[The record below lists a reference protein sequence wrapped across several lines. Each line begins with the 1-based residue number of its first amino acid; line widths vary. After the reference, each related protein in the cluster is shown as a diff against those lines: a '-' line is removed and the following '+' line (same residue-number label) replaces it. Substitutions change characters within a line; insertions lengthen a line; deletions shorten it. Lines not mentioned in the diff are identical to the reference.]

1 MVSNPKKTQ
10 KKYICVYCTFNS
22 NNNKDFNRHLQTI
35 KHLSN
40 ANENIKKTEI
50 YTIKNDYI
58 PETFTSNN
66 KQEYENYLQT
76 IQQKTP
82 KNPKKP
88 QKTPKNKITNYI
100 CSCGK
105 KYKDNSGLW
114 RHKKK
119 CNYKDM
125 NIIDDNIVEF
135 SHDKELIMNML
146 QQNQELQKSLI
157 ELSKEKSVV
166 NNNNSKTFNLQFFLN
181 ETCKDALNIKDF
193 VNSIKMNL
201 SDLETTG
208 RLGYVEG
215 ISQIIMKNLK
225 SLEIS
230 QRPIHCSDL
239 KRETLYIK
247 DNDVWEKNN
256 AETNK
261 LASAI
266 QDIAHE
272 NINQISEWSALNPE
286 YMDSSSKK
294 SDQYLKILGNAMSGA
309 SFSESAMNMEKII
322 RNVARVVTIGK
333 NI

>member
-1 MVSNPKKTQ
+1 MQVGQFVNQPYLCWPFHLLFQ
-10 KKYICVYCTFNS
+10 LLNQ
-22 NNNKDFNRHLQTI
+22 NK
-35 KHLSN
+35 
-40 ANENIKKTEI
+40 
-50 YTIKNDYI
+50 
-58 PETFTSNN
+58 
-66 KQEYENYLQT
+66 
-76 IQQKTP
+76 
-82 KNPKKP
+82 
-88 QKTPKNKITNYI
+88 
-100 CSCGK
+100 
-105 KYKDNSGLW
+105 
-114 RHKKK
+114 
-119 CNYKDM
+119 
-125 NIIDDNIVEF
+125 
-135 SHDKELIMNML
+135 
-146 QQNQELQKSLI
+146 ELQKSLI
-157 ELSKEKSVV
+157 ELSKEKSVI

-181 ETCKDALNIKDF
+181 EECKDALNIKDF